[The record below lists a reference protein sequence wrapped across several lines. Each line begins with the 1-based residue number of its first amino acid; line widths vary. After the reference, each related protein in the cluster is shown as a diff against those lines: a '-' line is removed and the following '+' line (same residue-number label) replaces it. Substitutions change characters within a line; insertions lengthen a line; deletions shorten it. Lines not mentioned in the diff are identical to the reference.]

1 MHDRNGT
8 PLRVGDIVLIAAK
21 ITSLQPG
28 EDFCNVSAESL
39 HGRRPDGQKETWY
52 SFNTGTVVLC
62 ERGDIHDAPD
72 TQRV

>member
-21 ITSLQPG
+21 ITGLQPG

-39 HGRRPDGQKETWY
+39 HGRRPDGMKEVFY
-52 SFNTGTVVLC
+52 AFNTGTMILC
-62 ERGDIHDAPD
+62 ERGDMHDASD
-72 TQRV
+72 QKQV